1 MKNIG
6 CIMRLFV
13 VGYLLFQA
21 NCVNSA
27 ELTKIKI
34 GEKVNVDFLHHK
46 DLSCKKS
53 EFELYSISIHS
64 CYLSKD
70 TFTCYLTYPL
80 SNDGVLNYKKN
91 EFKWNGAML
100 AIPKKGSKYGRLFP
114 RGGNCPAMEKK
125 RDGKISIL
133 KYKNNAWIKVGETWT
148 DGGNWEGPCMEDAD
162 KILSKI
168 MGIRLRLNVF
178 L

>member
-34 GEKVNVDFLHHK
+34 GEN
-46 DLSCKKS
+46 
-53 EFELYSISIHS
+53 
-64 CYLSKD
+64 
-70 TFTCYLTYPL
+70 
-80 SNDGVLNYKKN
+80 
-91 EFKWNGAML
+91 
-100 AIPKKGSKYGRLFP
+100 P
-114 RGGNCPAMEKK
+114 RGGNCPAMEEK
-125 RDGKISIL
+125 RDGKMSIL

-148 DGGNWEGPCMEDAD
+148 DGGNWEDPCMEDAD
-162 KILSKI
+162 KILSK
-168 MGIRLRLNVF
+168 MYGD
-178 L
+178 